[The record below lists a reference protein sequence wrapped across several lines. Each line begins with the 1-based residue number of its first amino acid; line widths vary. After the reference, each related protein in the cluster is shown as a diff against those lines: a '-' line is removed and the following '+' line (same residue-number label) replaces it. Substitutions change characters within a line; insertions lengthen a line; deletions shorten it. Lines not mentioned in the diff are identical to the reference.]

1 MFTGGGNY
9 IYHHLFED
17 SEDDSFEELEYKEY
31 IVQKDFYQ
39 YDMDHNE
46 WIAKSPMLFPKSNF
60 TLVSLK
66 GKIYCFGG
74 LTENKHPTEIIE
86 VYDIERNRWNYQ
98 GMLPTTLVD
107 LASVVYKDD
116 IYLLGGRTGVGA
128 HNSLIRY
135 VCK

>member
-1 MFTGGGNY
+1 
-9 IYHHLFED
+9 
-17 SEDDSFEELEYKEY
+17 
-31 IVQKDFYQ
+31 
-39 YDMDHNE
+39 MDHNE
-46 WIAKSPMLFPKSNF
+46 WIARSPMLFPKSNF
-60 TLVSLK
+60 TLTSLK

-98 GMLPTTLVD
+98 GMLPNTLVD

-135 VCK
+135 VTMLTLKK